1 MGKKD
6 KKMGANK
13 ASILKASLPAHLA
26 NRIVNIKVKKPKK
39 KDWMAFN
46 TQADC
51 RINAALL
58 EAFQE
63 IYAEEKAKADDA
75 LAKLFLHVPDPERPV
90 QFVGPRSLEKVK
102 GLVQPTKTLLEVQGA
117 NADNVAEF
125 SKMPDGGLHVGVSM
139 NSWGAHFADIN
150 LTAEQFAAFKK
161 WVMEN

>member
-1 MGKKD
+1 M
-6 KKMGANK
+6 
-13 ASILKASLPAHLA
+13 S
-26 NRIVNIKVKKPKK
+26 KK
-39 KDWMAFN
+39 KDWLTFSA
-46 TQADC
+46 QADYA
-51 RINAALL
+51 INKALL

-90 QFVGPRSLEKVK
+90 QFVEPRSLEKVK
-102 GLVQPTKTLLEVQGA
+102 GLVQPTETLLEMQGS

-139 NSWGAHFADIN
+139 NSWGAQFADIN
-150 LTAEQFAAFKK
+150 LTPEQFAAFKK

>member
-58 EAFQE
+58 QAFQDS
-63 IYAEEKAKADDA
+63 YAEEKAKADDA
-75 LAKLFLHVPDPERPV
+75 LAKLFIHKPDPEHTV
-90 QFVGPRSLEKVK
+90 QFVGPKSLEKVS
-102 GLVQPTKTLLEVQGA
+102 GSVQPTATLLEVQG
-117 NADNVAEF
+117 DNPDNGAEF
-125 SKMPDGGLHVGVSM
+125 SKMPDGGLHVRATM
-139 NSWGAHFADIN
+139 FADIN
-150 LTAEQFAAFKK
+150 LTAEQFAAFKQ